1 MKIFLI
7 DSLKE
12 KSFFVKIFSNVK
24 WSKVEL
30 QNYSTIQIDKNTK
43 EQMLSKNTF
52 LHNHVES
59 HKNSKIF
66 FQNSLLNNVPLFVRP
81 YSIQEDLNYNPLLRI
96 SIFLLI
102 NLTPSLLNFSIVLQ
116 LVILY
121 QNY

>member
-12 KSFFVKIFSNVK
+12 KSFFVKIFSNAK
-24 WSKVEL
+24 WLKVEL

-59 HKNSKIF
+59 HKN
-66 FQNSLLNNVPLFVRP
+66 
-81 YSIQEDLNYNPLLRI
+81 
-96 SIFLLI
+96 
-102 NLTPSLLNFSIVLQ
+102 
-116 LVILY
+116 
-121 QNY
+121 